1 MATAAPV
8 SSALPALPPL
18 SLPAFSGPLD
28 VLLHYV
34 REHRLAIA
42 DIPIVEVTDY
52 YLAFLRQ
59 AEHMNL
65 ALAGEFI
72 LMAATLLEIKSRTL
86 LPRPPRVETA
96 DDEQGD
102 DPRVLLVQRLEDYA
116 RYKALCETLA
126 AWEGERRLLFFR
138 EPADASAYELPP
150 AFGQMKSD
158 SLIRALRRLLA
169 EAGADAD
176 TAINVR
182 PRQKL
187 TLRLAMAALRRKV
200 DAAGSDGL
208 SLDECFPRPLVRL
221 EIVMTFLALL
231 ELLRQGR
238 ILAAQDEQWGEIRLV
253 AVPDGEQRLP

>member
-1 MATAAPV
+1 MATATPAP
-8 SSALPALPPL
+8 SSLPALPPL

-34 REHRLAIA
+34 REHKLAIA
-42 DIPIVEVTDY
+42 DIPIVDVTDY
-52 YLAFLRQ
+52 YLAFLRN
-59 AEHMNL
+59 AEQMNL
-65 ALAGEFI
+65 ALAGEFL

-86 LPRPPRVETA
+86 LPRPPRMETTE
-96 DDEQGD
+96 DEAGD

-116 RYKALCETLA
+116 RYKTLCETLA
-126 AWEGERRLLFFR
+126 EWEGERRLLFFR
-138 EPADASAYELPP
+138 DPADAGAYELAP

-158 SLIRALRRLLA
+158 GLIRALRRLLA
-169 EAGADAD
+169 EAGADSD

-200 DAAGSDGL
+200 DAAGEGGL
-208 SLDECFPRPLVRL
+208 NLDECFPRPLVRL

-238 ILAAQDEQWGEIRLV
+238 LHASQDEHWGEIRLV
-253 AVPDGEQRLP
+253 AVPLGEEPLP